1 VTNSP
6 GYPQG
11 QGQQPPQGWQPPP
24 QQFPQQPQYGQPQQ
38 PYPNQPPPQYAP
50 PPPPKKKSKAG
61 KVLGIIVAVIVVLCG
76 GGILIAA
83 LSSGGGGKSGS
94 SGSPAVHAALN
105 QPARD
110 GKFEFTVSSVKCGV
124 AKVGDEF
131 LNKTAQGQFCEATM
145 TVKNIGTEPQTF
157 DGSNQK
163 AKAADGT
170 EYANDSEAELYANTA
185 TKTFLDQINPGN
197 AVKGVVIFDIPK
209 GAKIA
214 TLELHDSI
222 FSGGVIVTV
231 G

>member
-11 QGQQPPQGWQPPP
+11 QPPPQGWQPPQ
-24 QQFPQQPQYGQPQQ
+24 QQFPQQPPM
-38 PYPNQPPPQYAP
+38 QYAP
-50 PPPPKKKSKAG
+50 PPLPPKKKSKAG
-61 KVLGIIVAVIVVLCG
+61 KVLGIIVGVIVVLCG

-94 SGSPAVHAALN
+94 SGSPAVHAALG

-145 TVKNIGTEPQTF
+145 TVRNIGDKAQTF